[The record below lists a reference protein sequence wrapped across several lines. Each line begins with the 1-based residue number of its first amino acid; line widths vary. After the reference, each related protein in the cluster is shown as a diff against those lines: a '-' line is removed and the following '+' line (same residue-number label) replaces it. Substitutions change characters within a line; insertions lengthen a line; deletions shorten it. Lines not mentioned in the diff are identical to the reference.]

1 MWFDTHHIL
10 STAEFGCSRTRS
22 CLIWV
27 ESERKCWDPSGLG
40 GFFWPLGGSTLS
52 WLMTNVLVNNYFS
65 EYRTIFVFTLNLEWL
80 NGVFLSLFIC
90 AKHESYGSLVSS
102 EKPQMHIQYRYEIVI
117 CFKLHLSLPRS
128 TVLELLVQYFQ
139 HILHEWGHEAV
150 TGYGKWPSLFNNA
163 KVKVIFHSRSLY
175 ISCLTMLCMHQI
187 YTLYTLY
194 NVTDYNSCKA
204 STTVWKL
211 LCVMNINLQTIN
223 LKKIL
228 IYKPCRF

>member
-102 EKPQMHIQYRYEIVI
+102 EKPQMQFVDSDMLYIAFIFVQIR
-117 CFKLHLSLPRS
+117 CFRTSSSVSP
-128 TVLELLVQYFQ
+128 
-139 HILHEWGHEAV
+139 IHEWGHEAV
-150 TGYGKWPSLFNNA
+150 TGHRKWPSLFNNA

-175 ISCLTMLCMHQI
+175 ISCLTMLCMQVK
-187 YTLYTLY
+187 YTLYIHFIMAQITI
-194 NVTDYNSCKA
+194 VAKHQ
-204 STTVWKL
+204 L
-211 LCVMNINLQTIN
+211 LFENYCVLWTSI
-223 LKKIL
+223 
-228 IYKPCRF
+228 CRL